1 MPLVSEL
8 SGSKLQTNK
17 NEKVSIKACLF
28 DPKNRMETNMK
39 NSFTRRVSA
48 LALAVLMALSFY
60 SCGNDPADLPD
71 DTDSDTTPQTTETQ
85 APETEEIP
93 VVVVP
98 DLINPLTGLEC
109 DKDFST
115 SRPVAVMLNNIRQAI
130 PQHSVSQ
137 CDILYECLA
146 EGGITRLMGVFAD
159 YESLGVVGS
168 IRSSRHYYIDLAQ
181 NHDALYVHAGAST
194 YAYNEIRERKIDN
207 FDGVNMY
214 LPGMFYRDQDR
225 LQTMSLEHTLM
236 TTGENIKNGIAFK
249 KYRTE
254 LKEGYSG
261 KTAYAFAPYG
271 ETVVLEGQE
280 SKCIYLPYSTY
291 QQARFDYNEE
301 NGKYYRFQWEDK
313 EHLPHVDGNN
323 GEQICFDNIFIV
335 FCPTARI
342 PGDTYGRLDVTTE
355 GSGTGFYIT
364 GGKYVPITWEKP
376 TADSAITYYG
386 ADGQPLMVNRGK
398 TFVSIFPTN
407 NKDNVNLN
415 YAPAN

>member
-1 MPLVSEL
+1 
-8 SGSKLQTNK
+8 
-17 NEKVSIKACLF
+17 
-28 DPKNRMETNMK
+28 MK
-39 NSFTRRVSA
+39 NVILKRLSAFA
-48 LALAVLMALSFY
+48 LATLMVLSLVA
-60 SCGNDPADLPD
+60 CGGNQPVQDPE
-71 DTDSDTTPQTTETQ
+71 TT
-85 APETEEIP
+85 APETTEPPVTETVPPETEDQTP
-93 VVVVP
+93 VVAVP
-98 DLINPLTGLEC
+98 DLINPLTGLES
-109 DKDFST
+109 DKDFSK

-181 NHDALYVHAGAST
+181 NHDALYVHAGASN
-194 YAYNEIRERKIDN
+194 YAYEEIKARKIDN

-214 LPGMFYRDQDR
+214 VPNMFYRDQHR
-225 LQTMSLEHTLM
+225 LNVLKMSLEHTLM
-236 TTGENIKNGIAFK
+236 TTGEKIKNGIAFK

-254 LKEGYSG
+254 LKEGFSG

-271 ETVVLEGQE
+271 QTVVLDGQE

-301 NGKYYRFQWEDK
+301 DGKYYRFQWEDK
-313 EHLPHVDGNN
+313 EHLAHIDGNN
-323 GEQICFDNIFIV
+323 NEQICFDNIFIV

-355 GSGTGFYIT
+355 GTGTGFYIT
-364 GGKYVPITWEKP
+364 GGKAIPITWEKP
-376 TADSAITYYG
+376 TADSAITYFG
-386 ADGQPLMVNRGK
+386 EDGQPLMVNRGK
-398 TFVSIFPTN
+398 TFVSIFPAN
-407 NKDNVNLN
+407 NKDKVNLS
-415 YAPAN
+415 YTSAK

>member
-1 MPLVSEL
+1 
-8 SGSKLQTNK
+8 
-17 NEKVSIKACLF
+17 
-28 DPKNRMETNMK
+28 MK
-39 NSFTRRVSA
+39 NVILKRLSAFA
-48 LALAVLMALSFY
+48 LATLMVLSLVA
-60 SCGNDPADLPD
+60 CGGNQPVQDPE
-71 DTDSDTTPQTTETQ
+71 TT
-85 APETEEIP
+85 APETTEPPVTETVPPETEDQTP
-93 VVVVP
+93 VVAGP
-98 DLINPLTGLEC
+98 DLINPLTGLES
-109 DKDFST
+109 DKDFSK

-181 NHDALYVHAGAST
+181 NHDALYVHAGASN
-194 YAYNEIRERKIDN
+194 YAYEEIKARKIDN
-207 FDGVNMY
+207 FDGVNMNI
-214 LPGMFYRDQDR
+214 PNMFYRDQYR
-225 LQTMSLEHTLM
+225 RNVLKMSLEHTLM
-236 TTGENIKNGIAFK
+236 TTGEKIKNGIAYK

-254 LKEGYSG
+254 LKEGFSG

-271 ETVVLEGQE
+271 QTVVLDGQE

-301 NGKYYRFQWEDK
+301 DGKYYRFQWEDK
-313 EHLPHVDGNN
+313 EHLAHIDGNN
-323 GEQICFDNIFIV
+323 NEQICFDNIFII

-355 GSGTGFYIT
+355 GTGTGYYIT
-364 GGKYVPITWEKP
+364 GGKAIQITWEKP
-376 TADSAITYYG
+376 TADSAITYFG

-398 TFVSIFPTN
+398 TFVSIFPAN
-407 NKDNVNLN
+407 NKDKVNLS
-415 YAPAN
+415 YTPAK

>member
-1 MPLVSEL
+1 
-8 SGSKLQTNK
+8 
-17 NEKVSIKACLF
+17 
-28 DPKNRMETNMK
+28 MK
-39 NSFTRRVSA
+39 NGILKRLSAFA
-48 LALAVLMALSFY
+48 LAALMTVSLVA
-60 SCGNDPADLPD
+60 CGNQPAQNPE
-71 DTDSDTTPQTTETQ
+71 TTEPETTEPPVTETQ
-85 APETEEIP
+85 APETEVQVPI
-93 VVVVP
+93 VVAP
-98 DLINPLTGLEC
+98 ELINPLTGLES

-181 NHDALYVHAGAST
+181 NHDALYVHAGASD
-194 YAYNEIRERKIDN
+194 YAYNEIKERKIDN
-207 FDGVNMY
+207 FDGVHMY
-214 LPGMFYRDQDR
+214 LPGMFYRDQER
-225 LQTMSLEHTLM
+225 LQHMSLEHTLM
-236 TTGENIKNGIAFK
+236 TTGEKIKNGIAFK

-254 LKEGYSG
+254 LKEGFSG

-271 ETVVLEGQE
+271 QTVVLDGQE

-301 NGKYYRFQWEDK
+301 DGKYYRFQWEDK
-313 EHLPHVDGNN
+313 EHLAHLDGNT
-323 GEQICFDNIFIV
+323 GEQISFDNIFIV

-342 PGDTYGRLDVTTE
+342 PGDSYGRLDVTTE
-355 GSGTGFYIT
+355 GTGTGYYIT
-364 GGKYVPITWEKP
+364 GGKAVPITWEKP

-398 TFVSIFPTN
+398 TFVSIFPAN
-407 NKDNVNLN
+407 NKDNVNLS
-415 YAPAN
+415 YTPAN

>member
-8 SGSKLQTNK
+8 SGLKWQTNK
-17 NEKVSIKACLF
+17 NKKVSIKACLF
-28 DPKNRMETNMK
+28 APKNRMETNMK

-48 LALAVLMALSFY
+48 LALAVLMTLSLFA
-60 SCGNDPADLPD
+60 CENNPAQNPD
-71 DTDSDTTPQTTETQ
+71 ETQPDTTPETTETQ
-85 APETEEIP
+85 APDTEEIP

-146 EGGITRLMGVFAD
+146 EGGITRLMGVFAE

-181 NHDALYVHAGAST
+181 NHDALYVHAGASD

-207 FDGVNMY
+207 FDGVHMY
-214 LPGMFYRDQDR
+214 LPGMFYRDQER
-225 LQTMSLEHTLM
+225 LQHMSLEHTLM
-236 TTGENIKNGIAFK
+236 TTGEKIRDGIAFK

-271 ETVVLEGQE
+271 ETVVLDGQE

-301 NGKYYRFQWEDK
+301 DGKYYRFQWEDK
-313 EHLPHVDGNN
+313 EHLPHIDGNT

-355 GSGTGFYIT
+355 GTGTGYYIT

-386 ADGQPLMVNRGK
+386 ADGNPLMVNRGK